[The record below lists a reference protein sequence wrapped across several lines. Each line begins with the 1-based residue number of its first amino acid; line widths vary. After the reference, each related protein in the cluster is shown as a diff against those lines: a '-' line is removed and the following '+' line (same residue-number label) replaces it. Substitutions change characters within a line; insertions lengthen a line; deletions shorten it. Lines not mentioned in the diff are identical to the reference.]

1 MPRAALPVI
10 HSVCGNVTLRA
21 DSTKEGVLLLST
33 VRGSKQTEAAF
44 FRPDELRK
52 LVGG

>member
-1 MPRAALPVI
+1 MPVI

-21 DSTKEGVLLLST
+21 ASTKEGVLLLST